1 MVRFVKKAIEFVFRK
16 DKLLIEPNVTVIKLH
31 LNSDQYDVEFIT
43 IFINIVFVM
52 LLIFFFLVLGAGHTI
67 NHLQLYTLPGKQ
79 FTASKLNAKI
89 VGIESFYLF
98 NTSTSFY

>member
-16 DKLLIEPNVTVIKLH
+16 DKLLIEPNVMVIKLH

-43 IFINIVFVM
+43 IFINIVIVNAAN
-52 LLIFFFLVLGAGHTI
+52 LFFFLVLGAGHTT

-79 FTASKLNAKI
+79 FTTSKLNA
-89 VGIESFYLF
+89 
-98 NTSTSFY
+98 